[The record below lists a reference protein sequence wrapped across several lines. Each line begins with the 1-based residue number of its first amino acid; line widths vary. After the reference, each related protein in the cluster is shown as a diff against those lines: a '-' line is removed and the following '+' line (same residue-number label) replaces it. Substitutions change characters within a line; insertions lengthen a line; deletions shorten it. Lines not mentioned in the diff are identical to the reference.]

1 LYSHLVFSAQRGC
14 VDSTI
19 VDGRFIMENRVLLTV
34 DESEILTQAN
44 YQFQKIAARIERGSE
59 RLG

>member
-1 LYSHLVFSAQRGC
+1 
-14 VDSTI
+14 
-19 VDGRFIMENRVLLTV
+19 VLLTV

-44 YQFQKIAARIERGSE
+44 HHFQMIAARIERGSE